1 MNTIPEVGLHNW
13 TAEVL
18 QSDRPV
24 LVDFYSPTC
33 GPCRLQTPVLEQLAV
48 ERPDLKIVKLDVTE
62 NPELAVHHQIVA
74 VPTLMLIRN
83 GQVVDRLR
91 GLQNRERLLTF
102 LENAL
107 WR

>member
-1 MNTIPEVGLHNW
+1 MSSIPEVTLGNW

-33 GPCRLQTPVLEQLAV
+33 GPCRMQTPVLEELAI
-48 ERPDLKIVKLDVTE
+48 ERSDLKIVKVDVTE
-62 NPELAVHHQIVA
+62 NPELAVHHQIAA
-74 VPTLMLIRN
+74 VPTLLLVMN

-91 GLQNRERLLTF
+91 GLQNRDRLLTF
-102 LENAL
+102 LENTL

>member
-1 MNTIPEVGLHNW
+1 MNKIPEVTLGNW

-62 NPELAVHHQIVA
+62 NPELAVHRQIAA
-74 VPTLMLIRN
+74 VPTLMLVRN

-91 GLQNRERLLTF
+91 GLQNRDRLLYF
-102 LENAL
+102 LENSL
-107 WR
+107 

>member
-1 MNTIPEVGLHNW
+1 MTNIPEVTLGNW

-33 GPCRLQTPVLEQLAV
+33 GPCRMQTPVLEELAV
-48 ERPDLKIVKLDVTE
+48 ERPDLKIVKLDVSE
-62 NPELAVHHQIVA
+62 NPELAVHHQIAA
-74 VPTLMLIRN
+74 VPTLILLRN
-83 GQVVDRLR
+83 GQAVDRLR
-91 GLQNRERLLTF
+91 GLQNRHRLLTF

-107 WR
+107 

>member
-1 MNTIPEVGLHNW
+1 MSKIPEVGLGDW

-33 GPCRLQTPVLEQLAV
+33 GPCRLQTPVLEELAT

-62 NPELAVHHQIVA
+62 NPELAVHHQIAA
-74 VPTLMLIRN
+74 VPTLILLRN
-83 GQVVDRLR
+83 GEVMDRLR
-91 GLQNRERLLTF
+91 GLQNRHRLLTF
-102 LENAL
+102 LENSL
-107 WR
+107 